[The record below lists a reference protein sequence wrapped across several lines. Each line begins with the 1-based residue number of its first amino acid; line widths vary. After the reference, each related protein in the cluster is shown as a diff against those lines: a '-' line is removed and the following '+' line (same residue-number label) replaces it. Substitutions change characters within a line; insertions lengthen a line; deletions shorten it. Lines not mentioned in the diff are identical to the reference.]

1 MKNVGAWCCRESSW
15 EGHMLRI
22 LAAHVSFSP
31 LAHLVMLIPEDE
43 THCHLLLPTEA
54 GMLSY
59 QSMMLEWKCLVYILC
74 FYPPRPCSHQPTPAL
89 LSHHSS
95 YSVAGLRIFKSL

>member
-1 MKNVGAWCCRESSW
+1 MENVGAWCCRESSW

-59 QSMMLEWKCLVYILC
+59 QSMMLEWKCLVYIL
-74 FYPPRPCSHQPTPAL
+74 FLPPAAL
-89 LSHHSS
+89 LPSA
-95 YSVAGLRIFKSL
+95 YSCPSEPSQFLLSCRTEDF